1 VADLLTH
8 VLLAYAG
15 CTILSWHRPI
25 PTHWIAI
32 TMVGSI
38 LPDLNR
44 ITLIVTNRTF
54 EAFLGVPFDI
64 DALSTL
70 GGTVLLAGIGSMV
83 VTNQHRRTFAALL
96 AGALSHHFIDG
107 VKAYA
112 DSAAGT
118 WLYPITWARHPTPS
132 LYVSSDPAVLVAAVS
147 ITAIVI
153 VTDRYVIQT
162 K

>member
-1 VADLLTH
+1 
-8 VLLAYAG
+8 
-15 CTILSWHRPI
+15 
-25 PTHWIAI
+25 
-32 TMVGSI
+32 MVGSI

-44 ITLIVTNRTF
+44 VTLVVTNRTL

-112 DSAAGT
+112 DGAAGT
-118 WLYPITWARHPTPS
+118 WLYPIIWARHPTPS
-132 LYVSSDPAVLVAAVS
+132 LYVSSDPAVLTVAISV
-147 ITAIVI
+147 TVTVLVI
-153 VTDRYVIQT
+153 DRYAIQT
-162 K
+162 T